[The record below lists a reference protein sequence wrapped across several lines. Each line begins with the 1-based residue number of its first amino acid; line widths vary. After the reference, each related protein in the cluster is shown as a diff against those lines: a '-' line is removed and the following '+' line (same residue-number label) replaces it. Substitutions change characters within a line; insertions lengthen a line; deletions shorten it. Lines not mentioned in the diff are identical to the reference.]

1 MNVRWKALRSRPL
14 PPTTLLALGS
24 LSDCALAGEP
34 ACRDLTPA
42 LLDWLTAAA
51 DNPRI
56 NAVSLGQVTINYGQI
71 CLQTGRF
78 DQGLDWVRA
87 AYGRAPQAVYRLMEA
102 NFLMLQGRF
111 EQTAQVLADL
121 RRRPGL
127 SATDRGHLQVLDQAL
142 ARRRA
147 EAGLSAAD

>member
-1 MNVRWKALRSRPL
+1 MLHRRFIGRVLAQSRRQAAILVLCTAL
-14 PPTTLLALGS
+14 S
-24 LSDCALAGEP
+24 LVSIVSLEG
-34 ACRDLTPA
+34 
-42 LLDWLTAAA
+42 
-51 DNPRI
+51 
-56 NAVSLGQVTINYGQI
+56 SLGQVTINYGQI

-87 AYGRAPQAVYRLMEA
+87 AYRRAPQAVYRLMEA